1 MTTITITICLSI
13 AALVAAII
21 FVPGVASAIMTG
33 LSLGMFRAIGENRA
47 KRIKERRENGGGGL
61 LGLRKRRAPHTPQDT
76 PQDKLVDPVEADKWV
91 RRLQRWRG
99 RHEG

>member
-61 LGLRKRRAPHTPQDT
+61 LGLRKRRAPHTPQD
-76 PQDKLVDPVEADKWV
+76 KLVDPVEVDKRV
-91 RRLQRWRG
+91 RRLRRRRG